1 MLTPSAA
8 DPSPT
13 PVAVMAPDEQ
23 QFLKALGARIAQLR
37 KDAGLSQQSVA
48 DTLGLAQQSYAHY
61 EVGRVRMPVSLVP
74 QIAQLFGVSTDELL
88 GTRGTDKAGK
98 RGPAPLVQRQIERLN
113 RLPKAQQ
120 KVVLKML
127 EGVLSQPG
135 R

>member
-1 MLTPSAA
+1 
-8 DPSPT
+8 
-13 PVAVMAPDEQ
+13 MAPDEQ